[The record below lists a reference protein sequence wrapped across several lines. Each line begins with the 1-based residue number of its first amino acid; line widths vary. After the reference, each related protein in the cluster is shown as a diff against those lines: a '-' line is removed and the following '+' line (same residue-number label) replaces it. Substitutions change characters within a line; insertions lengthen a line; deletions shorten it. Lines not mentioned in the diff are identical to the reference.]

1 MDTFELLGTIRLYV
15 SDAHKVGTDA
25 VLLSEFAAP
34 RTGEWACDLGSGC
47 GTVAAR
53 WFCDEKAAPAR
64 AYAVELQSD
73 AVRLMERSVA
83 SGGLPAGRFIPLC
96 ADLRALEEVLPAG
109 AFGLVTC
116 NPPYKAAGCGLLSEA
131 PGARTARHEIDCTL
145 EDVCA
150 AARRLLRFGGRL
162 CICQRPE
169 RLADAICAMR
179 AHDLEPKR
187 LRMVQHSA
195 AHAPWLFLLEA
206 RRGGRP
212 SMTIEPPRLF

>member
-1 MDTFELLGTIRLYV
+1 MDTFELFGTIRLYV
-15 SDAHKVGTDA
+15 SDVHKVGTDA
-25 VLLSEFAAP
+25 LLLSEFAAP

-53 WFCDEKAAPAR
+53 WFCDEKPAPAR
-64 AYAVELQSD
+64 VYAVELQAD
-73 AVRLMERSVA
+73 AVRLMERSVVL
-83 SGGLPAGRFIPLC
+83 GGLPAGRFIPVH
-96 ADLRALEEVLPAG
+96 ADLRALQDVLPAG

-150 AARRLLRFGGRL
+150 AACRLLRYGGRL

-169 RLADAICAMR
+169 RLADAVCAMR
-179 AHDLEPKR
+179 AHSLEPKR

-195 AHAPWLFLLEA
+195 SHAPWLFLLEA

-212 SMTIEPPRLF
+212 SITIEPPKLF